1 MSIRSTHATRL
12 GFATA
17 TLLVLCACFGWW
29 QSGEGRVGGPMSAAK
44 VLWLFL
50 ALTHFYLAPFW
61 LWKDRGLSQS
71 WQRLWGIFFA
81 GFLLRAVIEIPMLVF
96 TRAWRCEHGIAH
108 DAVMLVVL
116 VMLARKI
123 PADEHREIRP
133 FAWLAGL
140 ALVFEALNAWMFSQ
154 VGNPEAG
161 IYFASS
167 DDRFRVINWIT
178 WGEVAILFPLYLRW
192 LIQYIRSSR

>member
-1 MSIRSTHATRL
+1 MTAPSIHAKRL

-17 TLLVLCACFGWW
+17 TLLVHCACFGWW

-61 LWKDRGLSQS
+61 LWRDRRLSQP
-71 WQRLWGIFFA
+71 WRRLWGIFFA
-81 GFLLRAVIEIPMLVF
+81 GFLIRALVEIPMLMF

-116 VMLARKI
+116 IALARKI
-123 PADEHREIRP
+123 PADEHREARR
-133 FAWLAGL
+133 FAWLAGV
-140 ALVFEALNAWMFSQ
+140 ALLFEALNAWMFSQ

-167 DDRFRVINWIT
+167 DARFRVINWIT
-178 WGEVAILFPLYLRW
+178 WGEVAILFPLYSHW
-192 LIQYIRSSR
+192 LIQSIRSSR